1 MKGLFLIVLGFS
13 EGLIIGSALVA
24 FLLVLQI
31 IPRLIRFG
39 SSNQYVSIYQFL
51 VVLGA
56 ITATYCQ
63 FYTWRLPQIYIFNK
77 VLIILIGFIFG
88 IFVGLIAAALT
99 ETLKALPILSR
110 RVKIADK
117 IEILLALI
125 ILGKVIGS
133 LIYWLSP
140 ELWF

>member
-117 IEILLALI
+117 IEILLAVI